1 MNSSNC
7 EGVKGAFFK
16 IVGFACKRF
25 LLSFP
30 LPLHA
35 LFCARPN
42 FPAAKNAKSAS
53 NVGKALPKRLL
64 RRLNLAQVYDPLGVV
79 SPVMLDGKRIYR
91 EACNQ
96 KIAWDAPLP
105 EAIALQWTK
114 WENQLP
120 ASVSTRRGIPT
131 FQEPIQEIQLHAFGD
146 ASGYGVCAAV
156 YAVVTHKSGIT
167 QGLVTAKSRLAK
179 QGLTIPRL
187 ELVSGHMAAN
197 LAVNVRKALD
207 GFPFA
212 TNI

>member
-64 RRLNLAQVYDPLGVV
+64 RRLPTFKIYTTSACILRGRNIFWTPRAERTTAGLMPLGLFLFIRICQNRTDKLN
-79 SPVMLDGKRIYR
+79 SQILQGGKIQY
-91 EACNQ
+91 NS
-96 KIAWDAPLP
+96 L
-105 EAIALQWTK
+105 AIFFHQSSRGSDLYCSRVLALITYMYSCK
-114 WENQLP
+114 
-120 ASVSTRRGIPT
+120 
-131 FQEPIQEIQLHAFGD
+131 QEQTE
-146 ASGYGVCAAV
+146 
-156 YAVVTHKSGIT
+156 
-167 QGLVTAKSRLAK
+167 
-179 QGLTIPRL
+179 
-187 ELVSGHMAAN
+187 
-197 LAVNVRKALD
+197 
-207 GFPFA
+207 
-212 TNI
+212 